1 MKFVNIYI
9 QKLGN
14 KIAFILL
21 SIVVIL
27 ISSNLFSQV
36 AEEWVAR
43 YDGLGDDYAY
53 AIALD
58 SSGNVYVTGYSGGS
72 GTYADYATIKYNNA
86 GVEQWVARYDGL
98 GNWDDEAKAI
108 ALDSSGNVYVTGW
121 SYGSG
126 TSYDYA
132 MIKYNSAGVEQWV
145 ARYDGPG
152 NYYDSAH
159 AIALDSSGNVY
170 VTGESTVSGTYP
182 DYNYDYATIK
192 YNSAGGE
199 EWVARYNGPG
209 NYYDFANAIA
219 IDSSGNVYVTGES
232 YGSGSYNYD
241 YATIKYNSSG
251 IEQWVA
257 RYNGPVNDNDVDC
270 AYAIA
275 LDSSGNVYVTGESAG
290 SGTYE
295 DYATIKYNSSGV
307 EEWVARYNGP
317 ENQFDGAYAIA
328 LDSSGNVY
336 VTGYSWG
343 SVTYCDYATIKYNDA
358 GVQQWVARYN
368 GPGNWNDAALA
379 IALDSSGN
387 VYVTGYSSG
396 SGTDVD
402 YVTIKYNSSGVEQWV
417 MRYNG
422 PGNYYDEAYAIALDS
437 SGNVYVTGYSYGS
450 DYYSDYATIKYSQNP
465 PQITKVIFSDCVT
478 ANQSTD
484 PGELIILQFDQIMEI
499 SGAGSPVTILP
510 QDFYLTGGASLGTDS
525 TMIRST
531 NDPTQ
536 IIITLGTN
544 FSGITITGNAT
555 GIDIGA
561 NIRSGLIYNPVS
573 LIEAQDGGVPD
584 VNDTAIDMKFAFT
597 PNTTNINASTG
608 GTVGLNP
615 GADNTYSK
623 HQLYIPPG
631 ALSENKNFSIVTP
644 FYPSNNLVIPTG
656 ARFIT
661 SNPKPQSETINFS
674 KSVTLT
680 LEYNPDIYDIQN
692 GFMEKYIKIFELK
705 EITPGSY
712 EWVLVPNT
720 QTINFTDKTVSV
732 EINALAESQE
742 ASGDT
747 GGTYGTLP
755 IATVDENSISIKP
768 SGGSPRP
775 PRLTLMPQSNPT
787 LLPKSTGMYILHTIE
802 FPGYVECASNDP
814 QVTRVRIRQATLT
827 ERVGTESG
835 YIYFPGQSGAVFTIV
850 TTNSTDSITAFS
862 SPVNMTVQYILDPD
876 PNKTD
881 VVNFYGMLGN
891 ESQMRICK
899 SSVTNPPNYWYVTGS
914 QTVDTVNHTV
924 SINNLS
930 NLTSDNGICM
940 YGVVCMPPTSL
951 DYSWELFE

>member
-1 MKFVNIYI
+1 MKFVNICI

-36 AEEWVAR
+36 KEEWVTRYNGPGNMDDGAFALALDSSGNVYVTGEIDFIASSYGDYGTIKYNSSGVEQWVARYNGPENASDFAIAIAVDSSGNVYVTGYIDYDVLLPGSEYYGTIKYNSSGVEQWVAR
-43 YDGLGDDYAY
+43 YDEYNSNWANAIAVDSSGNVYVTGYSVGDYGTIKYNSSGVEQWVARYNGPGNGDDEAFAIALDSSGNVYVTGQSIGSGTFIDYGTIKYNSSGVEQWVARY
-53 AIALD
+53 NGPDNYEDSAKVIALD
-58 SSGNVYVTGYSGGS
+58 SSGNVYVTGYSLVI
-72 GTYADYATIKYNNA
+72 GT
-86 GVEQWVARYDGL
+86 
-98 GNWDDEAKAI
+98 
-108 ALDSSGNVYVTGW
+108 
-121 SYGSG
+121 
-126 TSYDYA
+126 
-132 MIKYNSAGVEQWV
+132 
-145 ARYDGPG
+145 
-152 NYYDSAH
+152 
-159 AIALDSSGNVY
+159 
-170 VTGESTVSGTYP
+170 
-182 DYNYDYATIK
+182 
-192 YNSAGGE
+192 
-199 EWVARYNGPG
+199 
-209 NYYDFANAIA
+209 
-219 IDSSGNVYVTGES
+219 
-232 YGSGSYNYD
+232 NYD

-251 IEQWVA
+251 VEQWVA
-257 RYNGPVNDNDVDC
+257 KYNGPGYGNDY
-270 AYAIA
+270 ARAIA
-275 LDSSGNVYVTGESAG
+275 IDSSGNVHITGESDG
-290 SGTYE
+290 LGTYS
-295 DYATIKYNSSGV
+295 DYATIKYNS
-307 EEWVARYNGP
+307 
-317 ENQFDGAYAIA
+317 
-328 LDSSGNVY
+328 
-336 VTGYSWG
+336 
-343 SVTYCDYATIKYNDA
+343 A

-368 GPGNWNDAALA
+368 GPGNSVDETEA
-379 IALDSSGN
+379 IAVDSSGN
-387 VYVTGYSSG
+387 VYVTGESWNSV
-396 SGTDVD
+396 SDSD
-402 YVTIKYNSSGVEQWV
+402 YATIKYNSSGVEQWV
-417 MRYNG
+417 ARYNG
-422 PGNYYDEAYAIALDS
+422 PENSEDYAYAIALDS
-437 SGNVYVTGYSYGS
+437 SGNVHITGRSKGS
-450 DYYSDYATIKYSQNP
+450 GTSDDYATIKYSQYP
-465 PQITKVIFSDCVT
+465 PKITKVIFLDTLTS
-478 ANQSTD
+478 NQTPD
-484 PGELIILQFDQIMEI
+484 AGETIVLQFDQIIEI

-510 QDFYLTGGASLGTDS
+510 QDFYLTGGASLGSNS

-705 EITPGSY
+705 EVTPGSY
-712 EWVLVPNT
+712 QWVLVPNT

-742 ASGDT
+742 ASGGT

-755 IATVDENSISIKP
+755 ITTVDENSISIKP

-787 LLPKSTGMYILHTIE
+787 LLPKSNGMYTLHTIE
-802 FPGYVECASNDP
+802 FPGFVECLSSDP
-814 QVTRVRIRQATLT
+814 QATTVKIRQARLT

-835 YIYFPGQSGAVFTIV
+835 HIYFPSQSGAVFTIE

-862 SPVNMTVQYILDPD
+862 SPVNITVQYLLDPAPD
-876 PNKTD
+876 RTD
-881 VVNFYGMLGN
+881 VVNFDNVQGQEY
-891 ESQMRICK
+891 QMRICK
-899 SSVTNPPNYWYVTGS
+899 STTANPPNYSFITGS
-914 QTVDTVNHTV
+914 QTVNTSTHTV
-924 SINNLS
+924 SINNLPT
-930 NLTSDNGICM
+930 LTGDNGICM
-940 YGVVCMPPTSL
+940 YGAVVNTSVQPSSVL
-951 DYSWELFE
+951 YCWELFE